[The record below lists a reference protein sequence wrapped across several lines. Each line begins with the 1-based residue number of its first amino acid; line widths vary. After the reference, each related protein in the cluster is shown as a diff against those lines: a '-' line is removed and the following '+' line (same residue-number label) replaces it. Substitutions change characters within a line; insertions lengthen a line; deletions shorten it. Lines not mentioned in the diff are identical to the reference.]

1 MPSRKDIEEF
11 TSQLTT
17 KTVLHRGANT
27 YWQASSTPHQ
37 GQRYIITRA
46 GKTTI
51 SLSACAG
58 GKEFHLDLPRR
69 VGDVLAVDAEEITY
83 RIGPGA
89 HTATWRI
96 TAEPE
101 GGVRP

>member
-1 MPSRKDIEEF
+1 MPTRKDIEEF

-17 KTVLHRGANT
+17 GTVLQRGVNT
-27 YWQASSTPHQ
+27 YWQASSTPHE
-37 GQRYIITRA
+37 GHRYIITRA

-58 GKEFHLDLPRR
+58 GKAFHLDLPRR
-69 VGDVLAVDAEEITY
+69 LGDVLAVDRDEITY
-83 RIGPGA
+83 RIGRGE

-96 TAEPE
+96 VTESDS
-101 GGVRP
+101 GGTP

>member
-1 MPSRKDIEEF
+1 MPTRKDIEEF

-17 KTVLHRGANT
+17 KTVLQRGANT
-27 YWQASSTPHQ
+27 YWQASSTPHD
-37 GQRYIITRA
+37 GERYIITRA

-51 SLSACAG
+51 SLSACGG
-58 GKEFHLDLPRR
+58 GKTFHLDLPSR
-69 VGDVLAVDAEEITY
+69 VGDVLAVDRDEITY
-83 RIGPGA
+83 RIGRGE

-96 TAEPE
+96 VTESE